1 MSLELSGTTPAV
13 KGVAGSVSAPAI
25 TGDDANTG
33 ISFPAADTIKFSAGG
48 VEKFAITASGLS
60 GDGSGLSGISGGISM
75 IDTYN
80 LSSSQ
85 VMSGAQWNY
94 LKTNFSRVNGG
105 YGTMNVT
112 GLGTGLSTTTN
123 TAATNFT
130 FPSTGYYEISFTAT
144 TYISSSSSSDYLYA
158 GIHIAKD
165 GSSFDNVVQSIGFI
179 YSSSATVYQT
189 QIAKVIIDVTNTTN
203 DKFYLAVMPEVAS
216 VLLGSSDKFYT
227 FLQVKKLAET

>member
-1 MSLELSGTTPAV
+1 MSKISLKHSGGNV
-13 KGVAGSVSAPAI
+13 VSLNSPTNAP
-25 TGDDANTG
+25 G
-33 ISFPAADTIKFSAGG
+33 AADVAFKLPNADGSAGQFM
-48 VEKFAITASGLS
+48 KT
-60 GDGSGLSGISGGISM
+60 DGSGNLSFDAVAAGGISM

-85 VMSGAQWNY
+85 VMSGAAWNY
-94 LKTNFSRVNGG
+94 LKTNFSRVNGA

-112 GLGTGLSTTTN
+112 GLGTGLSVDNAGSAST
-123 TAATNFT
+123 FS

-189 QIAKVIIDVTNTTN
+189 QIAKVIIDVTNTSN
-203 DKFYLAVMPEVAS
+203 DKFYLAVQPEVAS
-216 VLLGSSDKFYT
+216 VLLGSNDKFYT